1 MKLSQAETVLSTL
14 SAVYALD
21 DVQEIVDRVCER
33 VVALGPY
40 RTALLSLYFEED
52 VYVGLEGG
60 DEKMRRSFL
69 ESARSATPEG
79 RARRRKAIWEAHR
92 IPDTNICFIPEDSR
106 IPFGASFHPC
116 EEVAGAE
123 WRPNDRLM
131 VFVRG
136 ADNEIR
142 GVLALDRPADGKRP
156 DPENL
161 GPLLL
166 IDRLITLMGVVIQ
179 NQHLASKLRESE
191 ERYAAVVEQGHDG
204 ILISR
209 DGRILFANRRLGEML
224 GIAPRLLI
232 GRRVDNVVAQD
243 VGMNLPGEKD
253 GHLVRDDGRV
263 LDVALR
269 TCKIRYGG
277 ETATLIAV
285 ADITERKRILAQ
297 LVRTQKMESVAT
309 LASGVAHDFN
319 NLLGGILGYTSLLK
333 TCLDDRERAER
344 YVASIEKAA
353 DRAADVT
360 RQLLGIVRDEDVRV
374 RAFPV
379 SRLLSEVAGLL
390 EETIDPSI
398 TVTVRSDP
406 GLADVLG
413 DESQIHQVLLN
424 VCLNARDAMPDGGT
438 LTLEAQRTEH
448 AGLPALKIVVRDT
461 GTGMDSFTLAKVF
474 DPFFTTKGG
483 GRGTGLGLYMAYRV
497 IERHGGT
504 IDVRSQPARGTTV
517 EIVLPASRADAG
529 QPTTT
534 LTEDGPAPGGA
545 ILLADDEEVMREVCA
560 EMLRGLGYDVVTASD
575 GRRALNAVRS
585 ARDEFRCVVMDI
597 AMPVMNGWDAA
608 RAIRELKPD
617 LPILMSSGH
626 DLDVVKGDTR
636 GLSGVRFLKKPYRIE
651 NLRHALSS
659 ILKSR
664 AKARPTSRR

>member
-1 MKLSQAETVLSTL
+1 MNVSQAETVLSTL

-33 VVALGPY
+33 VVDLGPY
-40 RTALLSLYFEED
+40 QTALLSLYFEED

-60 DEKMRRSFL
+60 DEKIRRSFL
-69 ESARSATPEG
+69 ESARRATPEG
-79 RARRRKAIWEAHR
+79 RARRRKLIWEEHR
-92 IPDTNICFIPEDSR
+92 FPDTNICFIPEDSR
-106 IPFGASFHPC
+106 IPFGSSFHPC
-116 EEVAGAE
+116 EEVPGAE
-123 WRPNDRLM
+123 WRPNDRLS
-131 VFVRG
+131 

-156 DPENL
+156 DPSNL
-161 GPLLL
+161 GPLRL

-209 DGRILFANRRLGEML
+209 EGRILFANRRLGEML

-243 VGMNLPGEKD
+243 VGVTLPGEKD
-253 GHLVRDDGRV
+253 GHLVRADGRV

-269 TCKIRYGG
+269 TGKIRYGG

-333 TCLDDRERAER
+333 TCLDDQERAER

-379 SRLLSEVAGLL
+379 ARLLGEVAGLL

-438 LTLEAQRTEH
+438 LTLEAHRTEH
-448 AGLPALKIVVRDT
+448 AGLPALRIVVQDT
-461 GTGMDSFTLAKVF
+461 GTGMDTFTLAKVF

-517 EIVLPASRADAG
+517 EIVLPASRAAAG
-529 QPTTT
+529 QPATT
-534 LTEDGPAPGGA
+534 LTEDAPAPGGT
-545 ILLADDEEVMREVCA
+545 ILLVDDEEVMREVCA
-560 EMLRGLGYDVVTASD
+560 EMLRGLGHDVVTASD
-575 GRRALNAVRS
+575 GRRAVNAVRS
-585 ARDEFRCVVMDI
+585 SRDEFRCVVLDI

-617 LPILMSSGH
+617 LRILMSSGH

-651 NLRHALSS
+651 NLRHALRT
-659 ILKSR
+659 ILEPEAGVEAGSGE
-664 AKARPTSRR
+664 